1 MVDPQLLE
9 ILACPETKQQVR
21 LADDALVRR
30 INAAITAGSLKNR
43 EGQAIGEPIQAGL
56 IRDDGRFL
64 YPVRDEIPIML
75 ITEGIDLGQIGG

>member
-1 MVDPQLLE
+1 MVDQQLLE

-21 LADDALVRR
+21 LADDGLVRR

-43 EGQAIGEPIQAGL
+43 EGQPIGEPIQAGL
-56 IRDDGRFL
+56 IREDGRFL

-75 ITEGIDLGQIGG
+75 ITEGIDLGQFGG